1 MKLKNLALIVGSVF
15 LVTGCSQMDSFLKKV
30 PLLSKDNQEQK
41 AVKTNKANQKFKGKN
56 DLNLQAI
63 FFNEV
68 KHVDGKN
75 VIQNP
80 TNILALIN
88 KQYLLPA
95 NYIPAD
101 LVHPDVTFSFGD
113 LKQEKSYMRKE
124 AADALAEMFTDAK
137 KSGIEL
143 YAVSGYR
150 SYSRQKTLF
159 DAEINQVGKQK
170 AVQAVAIPGSS
181 EHQSGLAMDIASKST
196 DLNLTEGFAETIEGK
211 WLAENA
217 HRFGFILRYPKGK
230 EAITNYEY
238 EPWHFRYVG
247 EKAATVI
254 YQHDWTLE
262 EYFKEVKKI

>member
-1 MKLKNLALIVGSVF
+1 
-15 LVTGCSQMDSFLKKV
+15 
-30 PLLSKDNQEQK
+30 
-41 AVKTNKANQKFKGKN
+41 
-56 DLNLQAI
+56 
-63 FFNEV
+63 
-68 KHVDGKN
+68 
-75 VIQNP
+75 
-80 TNILALIN
+80 
-88 KQYLLPA
+88 
-95 NYIPAD
+95 
-101 LVHPDVTFSFGD
+101 
-113 LKQEKSYMRKE
+113 
-124 AADALAEMFTDAK
+124 
-137 KSGIEL
+137 
-143 YAVSGYR
+143 
-150 SYSRQKTLF
+150 
-159 DAEINQVGKQK
+159 
-170 AVQAVAIPGSS
+170 VAIPGSS